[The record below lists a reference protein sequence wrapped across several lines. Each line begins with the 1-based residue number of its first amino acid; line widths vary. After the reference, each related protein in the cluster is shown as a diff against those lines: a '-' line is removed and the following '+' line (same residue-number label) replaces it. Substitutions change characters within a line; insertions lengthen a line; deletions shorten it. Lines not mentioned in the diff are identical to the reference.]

1 MKNLLKAFFSLLL
14 ITQTYPQWIEQQLPV
29 QCDVWGL
36 KNKDSVFF
44 AGTEIGF
51 QGPGYVFRSMDCGVT
66 WDTVNGLPYAGGWCF
81 DEIEILPVLRKSS

>member
-1 MKNLLKAFFSLLL
+1 MFLLL
-14 ITQTYPQWIEQQLPV
+14 ITQAYSQWIEQQLPV
-29 QCDVWGL
+29 QFDVWDL

-51 QGPGYVFRSMDCGVT
+51 QGPGYVFRSMDYGVT

-81 DEIEILPVLRKSS
+81 DEIEILPVLRKSSWQSD